1 MKYLIQRLAVRALV
15 IAILLLTVGAQP
27 SVTGLTLVAMAQ
39 ETDDPVKIE
48 VYTRFVN
55 NRKTNVAAAYQA
67 AREYLQKYPK
77 DKDQYTQYLQNWIVV
92 YEREERKLT
101 LPQLVYNAKNFAG
114 AYSLG
119 KQILADEPEYLP
131 AFIHL
136 GYAGYLAMT
145 TAKNEA
151 FNADAL
157 AYANKAIQLIESGKA
172 PASWLPFK
180 GKDDALAQL
189 YYTVGFLNL
198 KNAPDRAIEPLIKAA
213 QLETDLK
220 KSPSIYYFLAAAYE
234 SGPYKTM
241 AAAYQTTFA
250 GKDETAQS
258 KLALEKLNVMIDR
271 MIDAYARAVAAAGN
285 DPANAQTKIQWSN
298 KLAEFYKFRH
308 EGSDVGLNELIAGA
322 LTKPLPPKPL

>member
-1 MKYLIQRLAVRALV
+1 MKYLIQRLAFGTFF
-15 IAILLLTVGAQP
+15 IAILFTSFGAGR
-27 SVTGLTLVAMAQ
+27 SITGVSLVAMAQ

-55 NRKTNVAAAYQA
+55 NRKTNEAAAYQA
-67 AREYLQKYPK
+67 AKEYLQKYPK
-77 DKDQYTQYLQNWIVV
+77 DNDQYTHYLQKWVV
-92 YEREERKLT
+92 IYERDERKRT

-114 AYSLG
+114 AYSVG
-119 KQILADEPEYLP
+119 KQILADEPDYLP
-131 AFIHL
+131 ALIHL

-145 TAKNEA
+145 AAKTEA
-151 FNADAL
+151 FNADAQ
-157 AYANKAIQLIESGKA
+157 AYANKAIQSIEAGKS

-180 GKDDALAQL
+180 GKEDTLAQL

-198 KNAPDRAIEPLIKAA
+198 KNAPDRAIDPLIKAA
-213 QLETDLK
+213 SFETDLK

-241 AAAYQTTFA
+241 AASYQTTFA
-250 GKDETAQS
+250 GKDESTQS
-258 KLALEKLNVMIDR
+258 KLALEKLNVIIDR
-271 MIDAYARAVAAAGN
+271 MIDAYARAVAATVN
-285 DPANAQTKIQWSN
+285 DPANAQNKTQWSN

-308 EGSDVGLNELIAGA
+308 QGSDVGLNDLIAGA

>member
-1 MKYLIQRLAVRALV
+1 MKYLIQRVAFGAIV
-15 IAILLLTVGAQP
+15 IAILLTSFGARR
-27 SVTGLTLVAMAQ
+27 SITGLTLVAMAQ

-55 NRKTNVAAAYQA
+55 NRKTNEAAAYQA
-67 AREYLQKYPK
+67 AKEYLQKYPK
-77 DKDQYTQYLQNWIVV
+77 DNDQYTRYLQKWIVI
-92 YEREERKLT
+92 YERDERKRT
-101 LPQLVYNAKNFAG
+101 LPQLIYNTKNFAE
-114 AYSLG
+114 AYSVG
-119 KQILADEPEYLP
+119 KQILADEPDYLP

-157 AYANKAIQLIESGKA
+157 AYANKAIQSIEAGRS
-172 PASWLPFK
+172 PESWLPFK
-180 GKDDALAQL
+180 GKADTLAQL
-189 YYTVGFLNL
+189 YYSVGFLNL
-198 KNAPDRAIEPLIKAA
+198 KNAPDRAIEPLIRAA
-213 QLETDLK
+213 QFETDLK

-250 GKDETAQS
+250 GKDETAES
-258 KLALEKLNVMIDR
+258 KLALEKLNVIIDR

-285 DPANAQTKIQWSN
+285 DAATAQSKTQWSN
-298 KLAEFYKFRH
+298 KLGEFYKFRH
-308 EGSDVGLNELIAGA
+308 QGSDVGLNDLIAGA
-322 LTKPLPPKPL
+322 LAKPLPPKP